1 MTVRRWFTLHYLLML
16 LCLLTMPLLVHKG
29 IGIFQKLA
37 AIQTAERLYHGKQL
51 IEAEDWYRKARI
63 NRSIRYKEELISSRL
78 EELAPISSM
87 KEDLANISEQAS
99 RADSKRDFELLMDAY
114 TKLQQ
119 AQSRYLTPEEPYSD
133 YYRQLSEHY
142 RFPQN
147 FTGYFRSFKT
157 MFLEQM
163 DQNLTASSYEDE
175 SFRRNLLRIPGGLF
189 GTEQEWLDELITAFR
204 RYDETKLTRMAAE
217 GLVEPMLSDA
227 TAMLAEYKSNN
238 LEAPWII
245 SEADSLIEA
254 LLKNDWD
261 NDDYAAFAMHAR
273 QFTTFASSAYPES
286 KVLSLAKSR
295 MEELM
300 LRAGKNAANGDYQ
313 EAIDLYTAIGHYQ
326 DTQAEIRAA
335 ELAWTL
341 AEPARML
348 PSPAGG
354 SGYAHIVSGRD
365 RFGAKLYVAATDQ
378 NNKLYFGRMNAEES
392 VQILSNQDLAPQEQ
406 IRTIA
411 VDRDLSTDTI
421 PVIVIEAASE
431 ARNARYAAFEVR
443 ESSIALL
450 YSIEGDS
457 LTVQPDGTLLVV
469 NPVGE
474 GEGQTAI
481 FARSGGIYQFA
492 GVKQDILDISA
503 DSVSQ
508 YPNSLVRFTC
518 TVIRSGAG
526 EALCMGSNSL
536 ILLSGD
542 IPPSAE
548 AVNVTVTGRFKQYA
562 EQTVDE
568 QLIGQIA
575 AVLNGAT
582 GGPTGGQDKGQ
593 IEEQVEDQ
601 VNRESEG
608 SGNGQIESQ
617 AEEQHD
623 GPVDGQADG
632 QIARQAAEQ
641 VDGKGAGRIE
651 GQAAGTGEGASN
663 GLLQSLAG
671 ANQISVPVV
680 EVETIR

>member
-1 MTVRRWFTLHYLLML
+1 
-16 LCLLTMPLLVHKG
+16 
-29 IGIFQKLA
+29 
-37 AIQTAERLYHGKQL
+37 
-51 IEAEDWYRKARI
+51 
-63 NRSIRYKEELISSRL
+63 
-78 EELAPISSM
+78 
-87 KEDLANISEQAS
+87 
-99 RADSKRDFELLMDAY
+99 
-114 TKLQQ
+114 
-119 AQSRYLTPEEPYSD
+119 
-133 YYRQLSEHY
+133 
-142 RFPQN
+142 
-147 FTGYFRSFKT
+147 
-157 MFLEQM
+157 
-163 DQNLTASSYEDE
+163 
-175 SFRRNLLRIPGGLF
+175 
-189 GTEQEWLDELITAFR
+189 
-204 RYDETKLTRMAAE
+204 
-217 GLVEPMLSDA
+217 
-227 TAMLAEYKSNN
+227 
-238 LEAPWII
+238 
-245 SEADSLIEA
+245 
-254 LLKNDWD
+254 
-261 NDDYAAFAMHAR
+261 
-273 QFTTFASSAYPES
+273 
-286 KVLSLAKSR
+286 
-295 MEELM
+295 M